1 MTVQRPYTLP
11 NCHLVVEGLTTDAND
26 PLSPLSVLMNVECR
40 FPTLGVEPISGGR
53 EFLDSLVQAVN
64 RYGQQLISGIALPPT
79 DGTTPAVE
87 VVPGDNCHHLRV
99 RPSADQGT
107 EAQDITLD
115 TIQFFD
121 LMEALDQLVADPQ
134 TLPDL
139 QPTLEAVPRRLVRA
153 AEPLAQRAAPAALGT
168 GALAAAAALLF
179 LVPVP
184 EFEPTPVP
192 RPGEESVDPTGD
204 SETSGSDPQGTN
216 TPTGDDPTDDPAVE
230 PEIADPDPADPPTE
244 GNDNQGRAPQDQ
256 DSEGQDL
263 AAAPD
268 LERFATAPTIT
279 DAATL
284 ERVQSQLQRQ
294 FEAGWPPVDGDAPTA
309 ALVYRVATGANGDIL
324 GYKYDNDAAL
334 EAVDLTPLAR
344 LSYTPLRDESPED
357 EPVAQFWVTFAPDG
371 DVAVE
376 LVEAAAEVGAAND
389 TEVGGAAT
397 ARATAGT
404 DLPAS
409 DLDTPIATPITNG
422 DTIRTL
428 NRDLRATLAA
438 DLGSLAP
445 DTDLAYRVRLT
456 RDGSVLG
463 VDPLDDAARQTQA
476 DTPLPALVTTT
487 AEDAAADF
495 KVVFTAAGVLEVSPW
510 DGWPD

>member
-11 NCHLVVEGLTTDAND
+11 NCHLIVEGLTTDAND

-64 RYGQQLISGIALPPT
+64 RYGQQLISGIALPAT
-79 DGTTPAVE
+79 DGTIPAVE

-99 RPSADQGT
+99 RPPADQGT
-107 EAQDITLD
+107 DPQDIALD

-121 LMEALDQLVADPQ
+121 LMEAIDQLVADPQ

-139 QPTLEAVPRRLVRA
+139 QPHLEAVPRRLVRA

-192 RPGEESVDPTGD
+192 RPGEERVDPADG
-204 SETSGSDPQGTN
+204 SET
-216 TPTGDDPTDDPAVE
+216 TGDDPQSTDPPDEDNPTDASPDD
-230 PEIADPDPADPPTE
+230 PEIADPD
-244 GNDNQGRAPQDQ
+244 
-256 DSEGQDL
+256 
-263 AAAPD
+263 AAAPNTDGDDSQSNGPQGQAPAAIPD
-268 LERFATAPTIT
+268 LDRFATATTIT
-279 DAATL
+279 DGATL

-294 FEAGWPPVDGDAPTA
+294 FEAGWPPPDGSAPAA
-309 ALVYRVATGANGDIL
+309 ALVYRVAAAADGDIL

-334 EAVDLTPLAR
+334 EAVDRTPLAR
-344 LSYTPLRDESPED
+344 LSYTPVEEGNPED

-371 DVAVE
+371 NVAVE
-376 LVEAAAEVGAAND
+376 PVETRAGDGVEEPVTGAEPS
-389 TEVGGAAT
+389 AT
-397 ARATAGT
+397 
-404 DLPAS
+404 
-409 DLDTPIATPITNG
+409 DLDTPIAAPITDRDTLENLNG
-422 DTIRTL
+422 
-428 NRDLRATLAA
+428 DLRATLAA
-438 DLGSLAP
+438 DLGTLDPEA
-445 DTDLAYRVRLT
+445 DLTYRVRLST
-456 RDGSVLG
+456 NGSILG
-463 VDPLDDAARQTQA
+463 FDPLDDIARQTQA
-476 DTPLPALVTTT
+476 ETPLPALVTTT
-487 AEDAAADF
+487 SEAAAADF
-495 KVVFTAAGVLEVSPW
+495 KVVFTTAGVLEVSPW